1 MKLIVAEKP
10 SVAKC
15 IASALGV
22 TSRADGCFEGNGL
35 IVSWCVGHL
44 VSPMDAASYDPG
56 YKKWRY
62 DDLPILPEP
71 FRYVLVKDKEDAF
84 QNLKRLMD
92 REDVTELVNACD
104 AGREGELIFRLVY
117 EMAGCQ
123 KPFSRLWISSMED
136 AAIREGFHDLRP
148 GAEYD
153 PLYQSAL
160 CRQKADWLIGINA
173 TRLFSVLYHRTLN
186 VGRVQTPTLAML
198 VDRDWKITSF
208 KKEKYHHV
216 RLTLDGAEA
225 VSEKISAPEEA
236 EALRAACADG
246 PAVCT
251 SVTREQKKEAPP
263 KLYDLTTLQREANRI
278 FGYTAK
284 QTLDFAQSLY
294 EKKLL
299 TYPRTDS
306 RYLTADMA
314 ETASAVLH
322 LAAKVPPFDRCKEFF
337 PDVTL
342 LVNDGKV
349 SDHHAII
356 PTLELEKADLSGLP
370 VGERNILLL
379 VCRELLC
386 AAAEPYVYEA
396 VTAAFTCGG
405 HTFTAKGRHVLSL
418 GWKNIDRIFRAS
430 LKEKPED
437 EAEPDPLPDF
447 IEGKTFDQ
455 MKAAVTEHFT
465 TPPKAYTEDTL
476 LSAMENAGKEDIPE
490 DAERRGLGTPATRA
504 AILEKLVAAG
514 FVERKGKS
522 LIPTKAGINL
532 VTVLPDTL
540 TSPMLTAEWE
550 QKLTGIARGEAD
562 PASFMAGISE
572 MAWELV
578 KNYSHISEEGQKL
591 FTPERETVGLCPCCG
606 KPVYEGKKN
615 FYCSDRSCQFVLWKD
630 DRFWTSRKKELT
642 RKMAA
647 DLLKKGRTSVKGMWS
662 EKKGTTYDAVVVLDD
677 TGGKYVRFKLEFP
690 KRKEGVNGRYVV
702 DEEAAAVVRQI
713 FEWKRQEVSVYTIVE
728 RLKVGGVESP
738 ERHKRRAGTRNGDN
752 IQGEGWC
759 PSTIRGILQNRA
771 YIGEMICGK
780 SETALYKGLKKRIT
794 EKDKWVVV
802 PDAHPPIVSVS
813 DFEAVE
819 RQMQKDSSHR
829 ETAMEWSA
837 DIRAGMIDL
846 FAGKAFCADCG
857 KRMYYKRQR
866 IQCKGVV
873 FRGVYDCSTHMRRG
887 HGTCFK
893 HAMRQDVLN
902 EKVFNA
908 IRDQLQVALD
918 YEKLLLAMRGGDREA
933 SVREKHKVA
942 VASVKLRLNALKKKR
957 AGLYESYAEG
967 ILNEEEYAFA
977 KQTYEEQ
984 YEALNRLLDEAV
996 ERRER
1001 FLESISPDNKWLT
1014 MMRGV
1019 AGMTELT
1026 QEVVDAIIEKVLVYG
1041 EGRIEVVFN
1050 YNDVFYAMLE
1060 CVEQIK
1066 EADGND

>member
-1 MKLIVAEKP
+1 MKLVICEKP
-10 SVAKC
+10 SVAKS

-117 EMAGCQ
+117 EMAGCT

-136 AAIREGFHDLRP
+136 AAIREGFADLRP

-198 VDRDWKITSF
+198 ADRDWKITSF

-225 VSEKISAPEEA
+225 VSERIASPEEA
-236 EALRAACADG
+236 ETLRAACAAG

-251 SVTREQKKEAPP
+251 AVNREQKKEAPP

-284 QTLDFAQSLY
+284 QTLDYAQSLY

-306 RYLTADMA
+306 RFLTADMA
-314 ETASAVLH
+314 ETASAILH
-322 LAAKVPPFDRCKEFF
+322 LAAKVPPFDGCAEFF
-337 PDVTL
+337 PDASL
-342 LVNDGKV
+342 LVNDQKV

-356 PTLELEKADLSGLP
+356 PTLELEKVDLSGLP
-370 VGERNILLL
+370 VGERNLLLL

-386 AAAEPYVYEA
+386 AAAEPYVYEV
-396 VTAAFTCGG
+396 VTADFTCGG

-418 GWKNIDRIFRAS
+418 GWKDIDRIFRAS

-437 EAEPDPLPDF
+437 EAEPAALPDF
-447 IEGKTFDQ
+447 TEGQTFDQ
-455 MKAAVTEHFT
+455 VEADVTEHFT
-465 TPPKAYTEDTL
+465 APPKAYTEDTL

-532 VTVLPDTL
+532 VTVLPDAL

-562 PASFMAGISE
+562 PAEFLAGITE
-572 MAWELV
+572 MTRDLV

-591 FTPERETVGLCPCCG
+591 FALERETVGLCPRCG

-642 RKMAA
+642 RKMAG

-662 EKKGTTYDAVVVLDD
+662 EKKGSTYDAVVVLDD

-690 KRKEGVNGRYVV
+690 KRKEGVNG
-702 DEEAAAVVRQI
+702 
-713 FEWKRQEVSVYTIVE
+713 
-728 RLKVGGVESP
+728 
-738 ERHKRRAGTRNGDN
+738 
-752 IQGEGWC
+752 
-759 PSTIRGILQNRA
+759 
-771 YIGEMICGK
+771 
-780 SETALYKGLKKRIT
+780 KK
-794 EKDKWVVV
+794 
-802 PDAHPPIVSVS
+802 
-813 DFEAVE
+813 
-819 RQMQKDSSHR
+819 
-829 ETAMEWSA
+829 
-837 DIRAGMIDL
+837 
-846 FAGKAFCADCG
+846 
-857 KRMYYKRQR
+857 
-866 IQCKGVV
+866 
-873 FRGVYDCSTHMRRG
+873 
-887 HGTCFK
+887 
-893 HAMRQDVLN
+893 
-902 EKVFNA
+902 
-908 IRDQLQVALD
+908 
-918 YEKLLLAMRGGDREA
+918 
-933 SVREKHKVA
+933 
-942 VASVKLRLNALKKKR
+942 
-957 AGLYESYAEG
+957 
-967 ILNEEEYAFA
+967 
-977 KQTYEEQ
+977 
-984 YEALNRLLDEAV
+984 
-996 ERRER
+996 
-1001 FLESISPDNKWLT
+1001 
-1014 MMRGV
+1014 
-1019 AGMTELT
+1019 
-1026 QEVVDAIIEKVLVYG
+1026 
-1041 EGRIEVVFN
+1041 
-1050 YNDVFYAMLE
+1050 
-1060 CVEQIK
+1060 
-1066 EADGND
+1066 